1 MCLAIPAQI
10 IEKTDDRKA
19 TVNIL
24 GVTRSVSLDLVPDAT
39 VDDWILVHAGFG
51 IEVVNEADAR
61 ETIDL
66 INQMTFTAEETA
78 YVPETFRDPLPEA
91 VHD

>member
-1 MCLAIPAQI
+1 MCLAIPARI

-24 GVTRSVSLDLVPDAT
+24 GVTRTVSLDLVPAAQ

-51 IEVVNEADAR
+51 IEVVDEADAR

-66 INQMTFTAEETA
+66 INQMTFTAVETEF
-78 YVPETFRDPLPEA
+78 VPEAFREPVPEA